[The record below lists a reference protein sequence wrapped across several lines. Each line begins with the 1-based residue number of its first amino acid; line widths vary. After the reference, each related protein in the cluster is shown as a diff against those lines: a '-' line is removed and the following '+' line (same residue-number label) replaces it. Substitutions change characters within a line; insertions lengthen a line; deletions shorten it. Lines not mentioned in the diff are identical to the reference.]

1 MLRLEMRRR
10 DKSNMEV
17 FQRSAGESKR
27 MITQEYVQFQGRKH
41 YKEHC
46 PASWEH
52 RRGRF
57 EVIREV
63 REGCVGIN
71 KATLLGGWGEWMD
84 QTEIYRPSYGWGE
97 EYEKANK
104 KRSVRQVSTDEGE
117 YGEWESWG
125 GRQDTGCMKLKDFG
139 QYSKVLIPQSL
150 EDLSLYPKDAY
161 TKNPSRIFRLNV
173 WIRTLKL

>member
-1 MLRLEMRRR
+1 
-10 DKSNMEV
+10 
-17 FQRSAGESKR
+17 
-27 MITQEYVQFQGRKH
+27 
-41 YKEHC
+41 
-46 PASWEH
+46 
-52 RRGRF
+52 
-57 EVIREV
+57 
-63 REGCVGIN
+63 
-71 KATLLGGWGEWMD
+71 MD

-117 YGEWESWG
+117 YGERESWG